1 MDKLSTKHFMFFIF
15 GTSIVTLKTY
25 PSLLIQS
32 GGRETWVIFILASIL
47 IFFYYI
53 SIINTCKKLNT
64 YDITEIYRKA
74 LGKYLGTFFI
84 SLFYFNIFLSVVE
97 SSSLEANSMHTN
109 MFIETPIWYLQ
120 LLFIIPAIYT
130 LTKNLNAIKICTLIG
145 LIFIFLAGINLVILS
160 AKYKQYK
167 LLFPIFPEGINISH
181 ITTLIKVLGG
191 YGSIAISLPYLKFV
205 EDKTHLKKHSIIA
218 VIIVIQMEIISI
230 MGVISSF
237 GDARASTIFYPKLI
251 QTQLISYFGFL
262 ESGEF
267 FVMLQMVGGWFVKY
281 IIAFYIL
288 LLFLKEIFID
298 YKNSTIFIVS
308 SIVFAISFLVAKNDL
323 FLFKILNYYLY
334 ISSFNYIL
342 IPLIIVAIIRL
353 RGLKQPNK

>member
-47 IFFYYI
+47 LFFYYI
-53 SIINTCKKLNT
+53 SIINTCKKLNI

-74 LGKYLGTFFI
+74 LGKYLGVFLI
-84 SLFYFNIFLSVVE
+84 SFFYFNIFLSVVE
-97 SSSLEANSMHTN
+97 SSALEANSMHTN

-130 LTKNLNAIKICTLIG
+130 LTKNLNAIKICSLIG
-145 LIFIFLAGINLVILS
+145 LIFIFLAGINLAILS

-167 LLFPIFPEGINISH
+167 LLFPIFPDGVNTSH

-191 YGSIAISLPYLKFV
+191 YGSMAISLPYLKFV
-205 EDKTHLKKHSIIA
+205 NDKTHLKKHSIIA
-218 VIIVIQMEIISI
+218 VIIVIQMEIVSI

-251 QTQLISYFGFL
+251 QTQLINYFGFL

-281 IIAFYIL
+281 IISFYIL
-288 LLFLKEIFID
+288 LLFLKDIFID
-298 YKNSTIFIVS
+298 YKHSILFIVS
-308 SIVFAISFLVAKNDL
+308 GIVFALSFLVAKNNL
-323 FLFKILNYYLY
+323 ALFKTLNYYLY
-334 ISSFNYIL
+334 ISFFNYIL
-342 IPLIIVAIIRL
+342 IPLIIVAIVRL
-353 RGLKQPNK
+353 RALKQPNK